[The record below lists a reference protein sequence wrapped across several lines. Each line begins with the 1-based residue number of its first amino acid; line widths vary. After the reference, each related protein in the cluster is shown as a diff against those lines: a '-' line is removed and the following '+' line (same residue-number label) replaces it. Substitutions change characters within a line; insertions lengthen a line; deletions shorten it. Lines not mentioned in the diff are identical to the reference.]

1 MTNNVISLSILEDQK
16 KKLTTDFDNIN
27 NGIKRLEGELV
38 KLRNN
43 LNAVY
48 GAIQQT
54 EVLIKLSKG
63 EEKPEEKPEENKEV
77 AASIATS

>member
-1 MTNNVISLSILEDQK
+1 MANNAINLETLEEQK
-16 KKLTTDFDNIN
+16 KKLTTDFDAIN

-54 EVLIKLSKG
+54 DVLIKLAKG
-63 EEKPEEKPEENKEV
+63 EEKKEDAKEV

>member
-1 MTNNVISLSILEDQK
+1 MANNVVSLSILEDQK

-63 EEKPEEKPEENKEV
+63 EEKPEENKEV